1 MEALQTVFDYIKAIL
16 NIIKEFF
23 AELFP
28 QEDNATEEGEA
39 TDILR

>member
-16 NIIKEFF
+16 EIIKGFF

-28 QEDNATEEGEA
+28 QEDNTTEEDEA
-39 TDILR
+39 ADILR